1 MNPLEI
7 QDILYTIA
15 DLLCDPRVLL
25 LNNHIS
31 QLLNNHPVLT
41 FIRSHTKSDIPK
53 CGPPKL
59 LNFYTGDP
67 AKAAA
72 EHGNL
77 PIIQYLLPTLNIN
90 DALIISAE
98 YGHLET
104 VKYLVSIGADH
115 TVNNNFAIRWASSN
129 GHLEIVKYLVSI
141 GADYA
146 ADDNYAIRW
155 ASHNGH
161 LETVKYLVSIG
172 ADHTAN
178 NNYAIRWASSNGH
191 SKIVK
196 YLSSL

>member
-7 QDILYTIA
+7 QDTLYIIA
-15 DLLCDPRVLL
+15 DLLSDPRVLL
-25 LNNHIS
+25 LNNYIS
-31 QLLNNHPVLT
+31 QLLNNHPVLI

-59 LNFYTGDP
+59 LSFYTGNP
-67 AKAAA
+67 AETAIK
-72 EHGNL
+72 HGNL
-77 PIIQYLLPTLNIN
+77 PIIQYLLPTLNI
-90 DALIISAE
+90 DDTIVASAKYGHLETVKYLISIGADYTDDDNCAIRWAS
-98 YGHLET
+98 YNGHLET
-104 VKYLVSIGADH
+104 VKYLVSIGADY
-115 TVNNNFAIRWASSN
+115 T
-129 GHLEIVKYLVSI
+129 
-141 GADYA
+141 ADN
-146 ADDNYAIRW
+146 NYAIRW
-155 ASHNGH
+155 ASRYGH